1 MLDLILVHRRRNG
14 NPLQFPVP
22 IWRTCLREIGFFDFQ
37 QFDQYKKNIH
47 REDEIFHGESALTF
61 LVEVICGLH
70 SPVLGETEVQ
80 GQFKDFLASENLNT
94 PLPLELKTFTQDI
107 LRVVKIIRSEHL
119 SQLGC
124 HSYGSWV
131 RQHSRK
137 FNHIGIMGSGH
148 LTGEILPW
156 LKKKKWVHLMARNLD
171 RGFALKK
178 QFPNIIV
185 HSMNESP
192 PIDCLVIAAPLDD
205 SLLMKKVAQFK
216 NLESVFD
223 FRGES
228 DLSGKLQIP
237 YYNLQNIMSDLQL
250 NKKSR
255 ESAILKSKESLSQ
268 ILHQQ
273 IRKTNF
279 RPGGWEDLCS

>member
-22 IWRTCLREIGFFDFQ
+22 IWRTCLREIGFFDFR
-37 QFDQYKKNIH
+37 QFDNFKKNISPD
-47 REDEIFHGESALTF
+47 DEVFHGENALTF

-80 GQFKDFLASENLNT
+80 GQFKDFLASENQDS
-94 PLPLELKTFTQDI
+94 PLPTEFKNFTQDLFRI
-107 LRVVKIIRSEHL
+107 VKLIRSEHL

-131 RQHSRK
+131 RQQTRK
-137 FNHIGIMGSGH
+137 SNHIGIMGSGH

-156 LKKKKWVHLMARNLD
+156 LKKKSGVHLMVRNTD
-171 RGFALKK
+171 RGFQLKS
-178 QFPNIIV
+178 QYPNVIV
-185 HSMNESP
+185 HSILDLP
-192 PIDCLVIAAPLDD
+192 PLDCLIVAAPLEN
-205 SLLMKKVAQFK
+205 SFLTNQISNFK
-216 NLESVFD
+216 TLESVFD

-228 DLSGKLQIP
+228 DLNGKLSIP
-237 YYNLQNIMSDLQL
+237 YCSLQNIMSDLQL

-268 ILHQQ
+268 ILHQH
-273 IRKTNF
+273 IRKANF
-279 RPGGWEDLCS
+279 RPGGWEDLCG